1 MVQEKIVTTFK
12 EVSDELVAEVW
23 DAEGEDMTKENKN
36 VRRRV
41 YDALNVL
48 ISSGIIKKSGR

>member
-1 MVQEKIVTTFK
+1 MINK
-12 EVSDELVAEVW
+12 
-23 DAEGEDMTKENKN
+23 TKEEKN

-48 ISSGIIKKSGR
+48 IASGVLKKNSNKNVMYEDRPETRMRGLKLVVNK